1 MSVLG
6 QKIKLGILAT
16 PVLLTAILVSISL
29 IVIGAMG
36 KDSLRE
42 KGSSLAMVTAETV
55 KAGVQYGVFDEV
67 EKLLNQ
73 LVSSDPD
80 VSLAAVI
87 VQDPKGKLAEKSR
100 KAAKG
105 FEALNLG
112 TIIEDLKA
120 HGPARKG
127 EVVFLGDGEPR
138 FLAARI
144 DVVSNDD
151 IQTGYLLLAMNSDR
165 ISSVINRT
173 AAIMLGAGALMLLI
187 GAAIS
192 LFIARTIMGSV
203 GGEPSYA
210 ADVTRQIADGDL
222 KFAIKTLPGDTTSL
236 LATMQKMQGDLR
248 DVVADIQ
255 TVVDAAAKG
264 DFTRQVDL
272 SGKHGFGLEIG
283 QSLNTL
289 NTNLLQQIGGNP
301 ADAVLVASR
310 IAAGDLSV
318 AVNVRAGDTQSILA
332 AMASMRMNLSGVIDE
347 VHDMVNAAAAG
358 DFSRKMDLAGKQGYS
373 KTLGE
378 FLNQLSDVTEAGLQD
393 VMRVAQAISHGDLTQ
408 TINKDYPGLFGQLK
422 DAINTTVKGL
432 HEVVGN
438 IREATD
444 AINLAAR
451 EIAAGNQDLSSRTEE
466 QASSL
471 DKTSISMDQL
481 NNTVR
486 QNADNAREATELAKN
501 SNAIAT
507 KGGEMTKRVVVTMT
521 DIQSSSKKIVD
532 IIGVI
537 DSIAFQTDILAL
549 NAAVEAARAGE
560 QGRGFA
566 VVATEVRSLAQRSA
580 TAAKEIKTLI
590 AESVDKVEGGAR
602 LVQEAGSTMDD
613 VVASFQKV
621 ATLVIEIA
629 DASKAQSGGIE
640 QVTKSI
646 AQMDEVTQQNAA
658 LVEEAAAAA
667 ESLEVQA
674 RSLVQA
680 VAMFKL
686 SAAARQ
692 GGSATE
698 ASPRIV
704 QMKTKPAGKV
714 AAAKLPRL
722 TQVASAR
729 RASPSQDEWDEF

>member
-6 QKIKLGILAT
+6 QKIKIGILAT
-16 PVLLTAILVSISL
+16 PVLLTAVLVSISL
-29 IVIGAMG
+29 FVIGAMG
-36 KDSLRE
+36 KDSLQE
-42 KGSSLAMVTAETV
+42 KGSSLAVVTAETV

-73 LVSSDPD
+73 LVVSDPD
-80 VSLAAVI
+80 VSVAAVI
-87 VQDPKGKLAEKSR
+87 VQDSKGKIAEKSR
-100 KAAKG
+100 KTAKG
-105 FEALNLG
+105 FESADLG
-112 TIIEDLKA
+112 KIIDELKS
-120 HGPARKG
+120 HGPAKKG
-127 EVVFLGDGEPR
+127 EVVFLGSSEPQY
-138 FLAARI
+138 LATRI

-151 IQTGYLLLAMNSDR
+151 IQSGYLLLAMNSER
-165 ISSVINRT
+165 ISHVINKT
-173 AAIMLGAGALMLLI
+173 ALIMLGLGGIMLLI
-187 GAAIS
+187 GAASS
-192 LFIARTIMGSV
+192 LIIARTIMGSV

-222 KFAIKTLPGDTTSL
+222 KFAIQTLPGDDSSL
-236 LATMQKMQGDLR
+236 LAIMRKMQGDLR
-248 DVVADIQ
+248 DVVSDIQ
-255 TVVDAAAKG
+255 SVVDAAVKG

-272 SGKHGFGLEIG
+272 AGKHGFGLEIG

-301 ADAVLVASR
+301 AEAVRVASQ
-310 IAAGDLSV
+310 IASGDLSV

-332 AMASMRMNLSGVIDE
+332 AMAIMRNNLSGVIEE
-347 VHDMVNAAAAG
+347 VHDMVNAAAEG
-358 DFSRKMDLAGKQGYS
+358 DFSRKLDLASKQGYS
-373 KTLGE
+373 KTLSE

-393 VMRVAQAISHGDLTQ
+393 VMRVAQAISQGDLTQ
-408 TINKDYPGLFGQLK
+408 TISKDYPGLFGQLK
-422 DAINTTVKGL
+422 DAINTTVEGL
-432 HEVVGN
+432 QDVVGN

-444 AINLAAR
+444 AINVAAR

-486 QNADNAREATELAKN
+486 QNADNAREATELAKT

-507 KGGEMTKRVVVTMT
+507 KGGEMTKRVVLTMS

-532 IIGVI
+532 IISVI
-537 DSIAFQTDILAL
+537 DSIAFQTNILAL

-566 VVATEVRSLAQRSA
+566 VVATEVRNLAQRSA

-621 ATLVIEIA
+621 ATLVTEIA
-629 DASKAQSGGIE
+629 DASKSQSGGIE

-658 LVEEAAAAA
+658 LVEQAAAAA
-667 ESLEVQA
+667 ESLEDQA
-674 RSLVQA
+674 KGLVQA

-686 SAAARQ
+686 NSGSRHSPARAVEARPVKKSPAAIR
-692 GGSATE
+692 S
-698 ASPRIV
+698 
-704 QMKTKPAGKV
+704 
-714 AAAKLPRL
+714 LPRL
-722 TQVASAR
+722 STPK
-729 RASPSQDEWDEF
+729 SPAHLGQPQDEWDEF